1 MFGFF
6 GKSNIENE
14 SFNNLLISCLE
25 DCVRQKGRLPTEA
38 ELFDMCD
45 FLAGKL
51 KVKLNPSQLNAIR
64 GIAQE
69 INLFSTFSN
78 ELLPLLKQGNME
90 MKTGERKAYDAL
102 RSLLIRYALIYDDA
116 MSGWMKSTNQF

>member
-90 MKTGERKAYDAL
+90 MKTGERKAYDAI

-116 MSGWMKSTNQF
+116 MSG